1 MWINRKQ
8 YEQLQSDLQA
18 AIAREQALQSESP
31 RSVAKQPHNKQPSPK
46 GSATAITCWP

>member
-18 AIAREQALQSESP
+18 AIAREQALQSEIATL
-31 RSVAKQPHNKQPSPK
+31 RSEAAAQQAPSPK